1 MGLFARDSDGTAA
14 AAEQLPRR
22 PSFNHAALDRADI
35 EDAKRGYPAVS
46 LHHFAA
52 TNGLGYTNNALHPG
66 FLSNLPKWPDYVFN
80 VCHGT
85 FPGGRLGVLQH
96 ELLELETDQD
106 GIRGGG
112 TFYSVRVV
120 SRYSAKEM
128 LGLGSDESTHPPF
141 TGNSVWLPIT
151 SVHLRT
157 PELNQ
162 LPVFTIRSNDAISLF
177 GSGKLDQHG
186 LPGFR
191 LDRGPKE
198 YPALLSAIAA
208 ACAGAL
214 PTRRD
219 SYVRL
224 QVRYGVLS
232 LTVNGYRADDA
243 DLHHLTAVATH
254 LADSLTALTGGL
266 PGATF
271 ATAGPAAAAT
281 TNPPQGVPKPHPGY
295 VPAYAKAAVELAMLH
310 EDPHYLSHLLPRC
323 PIPGVASGVLFG
335 TLPGTSTAGRV
346 AWFEHGGRFSG
357 AVRGGVIAPAAAG
370 ASTPVGGLYHAPAG
384 MQVEVV
390 DGIAYC
396 WKQQLFTGRLESR
409 QLPIGARAAFA
420 ETGVAT
426 I

>member
-1 MGLFARDSDGTAA
+1 MGLFSRDGDDSAA
-14 AAEQLPRR
+14 AADQLPRR

-46 LHHFAA
+46 LQQFAA
-52 TNGLGYTNNALHPG
+52 ANGLGYTNNELHPG

-112 TFYSVRVV
+112 TFHSVRVV
-120 SRYSAKEM
+120 SRYSAKEL
-128 LGLGSDESTHPPF
+128 LGLGTDESTHPPF

-177 GSGKLDQHG
+177 GTGKLDQHG

-198 YPALLSAIAA
+198 NPALLSAIAA

-254 LADSLTALTGGL
+254 IADGLTALATRL

-271 ATAGPAAAAT
+271 ATAGPAAAS
-281 TNPPQGVPKPHPGY
+281 TNPPQGVPKPHPSY
-295 VPAYAKAAVELAMLH
+295 VPAYAKAATELAMLH
-310 EDPHYLSHLLPRC
+310 EDPYYLTHLLPRC

-335 TLPGTSTAGRV
+335 TLPGTTTVGRLV
-346 AWFEHGGRFSG
+346 WFELGGRFSG
-357 AVRGGVIAPAAAG
+357 SVRAGVMVPAASG
-370 ASTPVGGLYHAPAG
+370 ASTPLGGVFHAPTG

-396 WKQQLFTGRLESR
+396 WSQQLLTGRLESA
-409 QLPIGARAAFA
+409 QLTPAAHAAFA
-420 ETGVAT
+420 ATGLAT